1 MPDGKALGSETNPV
15 VFKLLAKTKGGKG
28 NQTRHGW
35 LKFVLW
41 LGFIFLPK

>member
-1 MPDGKALGSETNPV
+1 MANRSAARQIWY